1 MIQNVS
7 EKLDSLV
14 QHLTAGPQRS
24 AVEAPAPPARDG
36 TPPPEAPQPAGQM
49 EATDAAVSA
58 AVDKLNY
65 EMKKAD
71 NRLSLA
77 VDRDLNRVIIKYKDS
92 KSGEV
97 VRQIPTEAVLD
108 MVKQIDKLKGMMF
121 DSHG

>member
-24 AVEAPAPPARDG
+24 AVEAPAPPARGG
-36 TPPPEAPQPAGQM
+36 TPPQTSPPSSGQTDN
-49 EATDAAVSA
+49 TDAAVTA
-58 AVDKLNY
+58 AVDKVNY
-65 EMKKAD
+65 ELKKAD

-77 VDRDLNRVIIKYKDS
+77 VDRDLNRVVIKYKDS